1 MLQRDYFIRL
11 IEEFNAAV
19 SRFLVKKEDDL
30 KREKELK
37 DLYRQYVGAYD
48 DLRNLSVGDLLKY
61 AGEQWK
67 EDERTDRIG
76 MLAELLY
83 AEASYKGQPLRQM
96 LQEKAYCLFDYVEAH
111 DSTFSIER
119 RQKMDAMRRELG
131 EILPLAH

>member
-1 MLQRDYFIRL
+1 
-11 IEEFNAAV
+11 
-19 SRFLVKKEDDL
+19 
-30 KREKELK
+30 
-37 DLYRQYVGAYD
+37 
-48 DLRNLSVGDLLKY
+48 
-61 AGEQWK
+61 
-67 EDERTDRIG
+67 